1 MLLEPK
7 KTKFRK
13 LKKKFLYTLLET
25 RSCQLNFGFI
35 GLKAVEAARLTARQI
50 EAVRQ
55 CINRQLNRR
64 GKIWVNIFPHIPVT
78 SKPTE
83 NRMGKGKGSIS
94 HWTAP
99 VKIGTILF
107 EITGV
112 PFLKAKN
119 ALLQGANKLPIK
131 TKVIFR

>member
-1 MLLEPK
+1 MQNY
-7 KTKFRK
+7 F
-13 LKKKFLYTLLET
+13 
-25 RSCQLNFGFI
+25 
-35 GLKAVEAARLTARQI
+35 
-50 EAVRQ
+50 
-55 CINRQLNRR
+55 
-64 GKIWVNIFPHIPVT
+64 KIWVNIFPHLPVT

-94 HWTAP
+94 YWAAP
-99 VKIGTILF
+99 TKIGTILF

-112 PFLKAKN
+112 PFSKAKN